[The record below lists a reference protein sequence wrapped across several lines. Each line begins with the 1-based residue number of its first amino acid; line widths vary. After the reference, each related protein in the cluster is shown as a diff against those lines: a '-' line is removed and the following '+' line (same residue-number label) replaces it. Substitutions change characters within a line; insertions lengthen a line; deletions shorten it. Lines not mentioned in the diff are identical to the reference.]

1 MPITVY
7 HILHLIGFA
16 TLFVGFGAMQAAG
29 QIKPGMKWHG
39 IGLVIMLISAF
50 GMLAKLGVFAHMPV
64 WTWIK
69 IALWLVLGV
78 LPTLAKRKVLPFS
91 MLVPVAILIGAINGW
106 LGYMKPIW

>member
-1 MPITVY
+1 
-7 HILHLIGFA
+7 
-16 TLFVGFGAMQAAG
+16 
-29 QIKPGMKWHG
+29 
-39 IGLVIMLISAF
+39 
-50 GMLAKLGVFAHMPV
+50 MPV